1 MPLGHASDFAS
12 VFENG
17 RHILEGVHEH
27 VKVTVDKSSFELI
40 SPKGFRGLGRGV
52 RREEV
57 ERGSLVSVTDSG
69 HRLNG
74 ESVGVHKR
82 HITLLDIV
90 TFLSGLAEFAARGRM
105 ETSKVVC
112 NVTCLYEG
120 EV

>member
-1 MPLGHASDFAS
+1 M
-12 VFENG
+12 
-17 RHILEGVHEH
+17 
-27 VKVTVDKSSFELI
+27 TVDKSSFELI

-52 RREEV
+52 RREKV

>member
-1 MPLGHASDFAS
+1 M
-12 VFENG
+12 
-17 RHILEGVHEH
+17 
-27 VKVTVDKSSFELI
+27 TVDKSSFELI

-82 HITLLDIV
+82 PITLLDIV